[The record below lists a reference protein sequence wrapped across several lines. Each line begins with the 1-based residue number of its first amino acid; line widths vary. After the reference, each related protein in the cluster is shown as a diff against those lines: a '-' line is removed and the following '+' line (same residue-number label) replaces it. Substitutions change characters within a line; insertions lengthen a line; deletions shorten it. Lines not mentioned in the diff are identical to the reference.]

1 MTHSERSIILT
12 EDSILDSRK
21 FYQRN
26 KILYLIRTESNV
38 SRNDIKKLTS
48 YSMTTVLKITDE
60 MIKDNLIFEEEC
72 IEARVGRKP
81 VWLRLNPEGGFF
93 IGIEFNRR
101 KMHCNILN
109 FTTEVI
115 YRDEHYLSDESI
127 SADELLT
134 DLCKIIERAL
144 EWLGGKSGRV
154 IGIGIGVPGYSNP
167 KTGVA
172 ISYKFI
178 QNWDHIPIKKIIEEK
193 FNFPCFVDNNINA
206 MIYAYK
212 WIVYK
217 GNCDN
222 MIFISIRTGIRA
234 MPVINNSTISST
246 FGFPG
251 ELGHIKLSG
260 KNRLCMCGQYGCLNS
275 EASEFAIINKITE
288 WTRIGK
294 LRYITTRAADTHK
307 NTLFSLFIRGVQERD
322 KDCLELLEQVTKYLG
337 DGLAIMINLFAP
349 QRIVLFGE
357 LTKTGEPFLQ
367 FLKNRISEKSL
378 AENIENLEISTS
390 PFGPD
395 LGASGA
401 ACLVMQ
407 EAFAFIE
414 EAI

>member
-1 MTHSERSIILT
+1 MAHSEKQSSMT

-26 KILYLIRTESNV
+26 KILYLIRTENNV

-48 YSMTTVLKITDE
+48 YSMTTVLKITEE
-60 MIKDNLIFEEEC
+60 MIRDNLIYEEEC
-72 IEARVGRKP
+72 LESRVGRKP
-81 VWLRLNPEGGFF
+81 VWLRLNPQGAYF
-93 IGIEFNRR
+93 IGLEFNRY
-101 KMHCNILN
+101 KLHCNILN
-109 FTTEVI
+109 FTMDII
-115 YRDEHYLSDESI
+115 YKDELYFSEESI
-127 SADELLT
+127 SSSEILQNLFKT
-134 DLCKIIERAL
+134 IEKAL
-144 EWLGGKSGRV
+144 EWLGDKAKRI
-154 IGIGIGVPGYSNP
+154 IGIGIGVPGYSDP
-167 KTGVA
+167 KSGVA

-178 QNWDHIPIKKIIEEK
+178 ENWDHIPIQKIIEER
-193 FNFPCFVDNNINA
+193 FQLPCFVDNNINA
-206 MIYAYK
+206 MVYAYK

-234 MPVINNSTISST
+234 MPIINNTTISST

-275 EASEFAIINKITE
+275 EASEFAIINKIKE

-294 LRYITTRAADTHK
+294 LKFITDNSADTHK
-307 NTLFSLFIRGVQERD
+307 ATLFSLFIQGVREKD
-322 KDCLELLEQVTKYLG
+322 SDCLELLEQVAKYLG

-357 LTKTGEPFLQ
+357 LTKTGQPLLNFLQ
-367 FLKNRISEKSL
+367 NRIAEKAL
-378 AENIENLEISTS
+378 QENLPDLEITTS
-390 PFGPD
+390 GFGPD

-401 ACLVMQ
+401 ACLAMQ
-407 EAFAFIE
+407 ESFAFVE